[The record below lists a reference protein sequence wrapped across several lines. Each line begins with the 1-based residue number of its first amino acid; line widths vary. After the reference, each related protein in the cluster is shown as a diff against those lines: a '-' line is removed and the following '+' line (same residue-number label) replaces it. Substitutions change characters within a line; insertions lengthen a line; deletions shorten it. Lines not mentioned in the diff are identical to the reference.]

1 MDDDTIEV
9 TAAQPEPAMDAAQA
23 AGVAKE
29 GVQSAEAAKPGDGDV
44 QSDAETKPDGEGDA
58 KGEKKPR
65 GWVSTRINEL
75 TREKY
80 AERDRATAAEAE
92 AARLREEMAA
102 LRASSPRQGQ
112 ATTPEDLPDDFD
124 PFDRK
129 SIAKLVSEQVK
140 QGVAEARQGWE
151 KETAAKTFAERTN
164 EFQAKIA
171 ETDEGALKLFHD
183 PAAPITTDMAE
194 LIMRSADGVK
204 IANHLGNHPDDLRRI
219 ATLDPVN
226 RAYEIGR
233 LEARL
238 SAPPLKVTSAP
249 PPPVTVGSRAQPDT
263 GFREEMSQ
271 ADFEAWYAKRYPDK
285 RRA

>member
-9 TAAQPEPAMDAAQA
+9 TAAQPEPAMDVAQA
-23 AGVAKE
+23 TDVANE

-44 QSDAETKPDGEGDA
+44 QADAETKPEGEGDA

-102 LRASSPRQGQ
+102 LKASSSRQGQ
-112 ATTPEDLPDDFD
+112 AADVPDDFD
-124 PFDRK
+124 PFDPK
-129 SIAKLVSEQVK
+129 SIAKLVSEQAQK
-140 QGVAEARQGWE
+140 AVAEARQGWE

-164 EFQAKIA
+164 EFHAKIA